1 MSDMVSK
8 ICRYE
13 EGKMSEEEI
22 ISFFQELV
30 NSGVAW
36 TLQGHYGRM
45 AMSLIEDGVVTPP

>member
-1 MSDMVSK
+1 MSDIFEKVCK
-8 ICRYE
+8 YE

-45 AMSLIEDGVVTPP
+45 AMHLIEDGLVTPP